1 MMLAVYYVIYYK
13 GRKITVGLNWRRTKI
28 ACYMGFITQAINI
41 NLAPLLF
48 IIFQKEFGFTFEQIG
63 RIILINFCTQI
74 LSDVVATKYVDRV
87 GYRVSVLAAL
97 AFSVLGL
104 TSLSFLPQLMRG
116 SYAGLIIPV
125 VLYSFGSGLIE
136 VLVSP
141 LVEAM
146 PGDEKASMMSLMHSF
161 YCWGQMAVVLIT
173 TLLLW
178 WLGDVIWPVLP
189 LMWAIVPAV
198 DFFVFL
204 KAPLGSIV
212 AEGST
217 PMKVRDLFK
226 SGFFWIAMM
235 LMVCSGSSELTMAQW
250 ASLFAEKGLGVS
262 KLLGD
267 LLGPFLF
274 AFFMAITRAG
284 YGVLGSKIN
293 IHKALIVSGAL
304 CIVCYGLTVFA
315 KNPFISLIGCAVS
328 GVSVALMWPGTLSFS
343 AARFPLGGT
352 ALYGVLAIC
361 GDLGGAFAPW
371 LAGVVSDA
379 AQKAGSVIKLAADT
393 GMDIEQLGLKAGLMV
408 SMIFPV
414 MMFITLILLKR
425 NAGKE

>member
-1 MMLAVYYVIYYK
+1 ME
-13 GRKITVGLNWRRTKI
+13 LNWRRTKL
-28 ACYMGFITQAINI
+28 ACYMGYITQAINI

-74 LSDVVATKYVDRV
+74 ISDVVATKYVDRV
-87 GYRVSVLAAL
+87 GYRVSVMAAL
-97 AFSVLGL
+97 VFSALGL
-104 TSLSFLPQLMRG
+104 ISLSFMPGLMNG
-116 SYAGLIIPV
+116 SYLGLIIPV

-146 PGDEKASMMSLMHSF
+146 PGDEKASMMSFLHSF

-173 TLLLW
+173 TLLIW
-178 WLGDVIWPVLP
+178 WLGEGIWPLLPVL
-189 LMWAIVPAV
+189 WAIVPIA
-198 DFFVFL
+198 DVFIFA
-204 KAPLGSIV
+204 KAPLGSV
-212 AEGST
+212 VPEGGT
-217 PMKVRDLFK
+217 PMKISELFK

-235 LMVCSGSSELTMAQW
+235 LMFCSASSELTMAQW
-250 ASLFAEKGLGVS
+250 SSLFAEKGLGVS
-262 KLLGD
+262 KLMGD

-284 YGVLGSKIN
+284 YGIVGSKIN
-293 IHKALIVSGAL
+293 IHNALIGSSAL
-304 CIVCYGLTVFA
+304 GIVCYAVTVFA
-315 KNPFISLIGCAVS
+315 KNPLLSLIGCALC

-343 AARFPLGGT
+343 AARYPMGGT

-379 AQKAGSVIKLAADT
+379 AQKSSRVIDMANAAGMNL
-393 GMDIEQLGLKAGLMV
+393 EQMGLKAGLLV
-408 SMIFPV
+408 SLVFP
-414 MMFITLILLKR
+414 TLLFVTLLLLKR
-425 NAGKE
+425 SARRN